1 MLTKVFLEWENT
13 NYTWDNLDML
23 WEDVA
28 ILIEIGGAVKRGGGL
43 GAYIEG
49 NPWDKMRR
57 DVGEEKTKRFIK
69 LFCKVNEL
77 EYEEVIQIKPEIKI
91 KATQFEKTFNE
102 SLKIG
107 VKIDLGK

>member
-28 ILIEIGGAVKRGGGL
+28 ILIEVGGAVRRGGGL
-43 GAYIEG
+43 GSYIEG

-57 DVGEEKTKRFIK
+57 DVGEEKTKKFVK
-69 LFCKVNEL
+69 LFCKVNGF
-77 EYEEVIQIKPEIKI
+77 EYEEVIQLKPEIKI
-91 KATQFEKTFNE
+91 KTTHFETTFNE